1 MSKIGVMA
9 RQIYLALRAGKRDR
23 NNAIRPAFC
32 PCDVLCLKGAV
43 MSVFSFVYDTLVRNP
58 PPEAALGD
66 GTYKENEAATYR
78 VERRIEEAEVRAYDP
93 MIRAEVT
100 VDGDPSQA
108 RSAGF
113 RKLAGFIFGKNTAQT
128 EVAMTVPV
136 MQVPQPGDRWTVSF
150 MMPSA
155 YTLDTL
161 PQPKDPDIRFHQT
174 PARRMLCLSVKGR
187 GTDARMDAAHERLL
201 RIAQDAGIDAAGEV
215 QFNFY
220 DAPMTPFWKRTN
232 DVALPIA

>member
-1 MSKIGVMA
+1 
-9 RQIYLALRAGKRDR
+9 
-23 NNAIRPAFC
+23 
-32 PCDVLCLKGAV
+32 
-43 MSVFSFVYDTLVRNP
+43 MSVFSFIYDTLVRNP
-58 PPEAALGD
+58 PPAAAMGD

-78 VERRIEEAEVRAYDP
+78 VERRIGEAEVRAYDP

-113 RKLAGFIFGKNTAQT
+113 RKLAGFIFGKNAQQT

-136 MQVPQPGDRWTVSF
+136 MQVPQSGNRWTVSF

-161 PQPKDPDIRFHQT
+161 PQPKDPDIRFHPT
-174 PARRMLCLSVKGR
+174 PARRMLCLTLTGK
-187 GTDARMDAAHERLL
+187 GTDARMNAARDRLL
-201 RIAQDAGIDAAGEV
+201 QIAQEAGITATGDV

-220 DAPMTPFWKRTN
+220 DAPMTPFWKRRN